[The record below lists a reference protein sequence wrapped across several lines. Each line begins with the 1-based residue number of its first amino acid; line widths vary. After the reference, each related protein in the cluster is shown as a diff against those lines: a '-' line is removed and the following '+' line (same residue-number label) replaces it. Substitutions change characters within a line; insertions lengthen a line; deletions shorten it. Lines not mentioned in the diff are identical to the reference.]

1 VTTVNCTATDV
12 ATNQSSCSFTVTV
25 LGSLTVVFEPPLSGG
40 TNVAN
45 EFTAGQIV
53 LHKVK
58 LLDCQSND
66 VTASVASSVTVRLNV
81 TERDTVNTSFV
92 VDVPETFMGV
102 GGPGGLMVLSG
113 DTFQYN
119 LQTTGYDPGTVN
131 NTHFF
136 DSRVTVTYNSN
147 PTVVVGEAV
156 AILESR

>member
-1 VTTVNCTATDV
+1 
-12 ATNQSSCSFTVTV
+12 
-25 LGSLTVVFEPPLSGG
+25 
-40 TNVAN
+40 
-45 EFTAGQIV
+45 
-53 LHKVK
+53 VK